1 MIIAVNGPQEGPV
14 LVIVNVAARFVLE
27 LAGLACVGWWGA
39 TASDT
44 MIVRVLLAVGG
55 VAVFAVIWGRFL
67 APTANSGLDRRQ
79 KNIVGTLVLLV
90 AAGTLAAAGQAALA
104 LVYAVL
110 IVVNAG
116 FILVLGD
123 QVDRTLERWG
133 PRR

>member
-1 MIIAVNGPQEGPV
+1 MLV
-14 LVIVNVAARFVLE
+14 LVNVAARFVLE
-27 LAGLACVGWWGA
+27 LGGLACVAWWGA
-39 TASDT
+39 TASDSV
-44 MIVRVLLAVGG
+44 IVRVLLAVGG

-67 APTANSGLDRRQ
+67 APTASSGLDRRQ

-90 AAGTLAAAGQAALA
+90 AAGTLAAAGQATLA

-110 IVVNAG
+110 VVVNAG

-123 QVDRTLERWG
+123 KVDRSLERWG